1 MIPRQ
6 IYHISL
12 LTAFAVTALLSS
24 ACSADDNS
32 GLSNNPA
39 DDRQP
44 VAFSAAMADS
54 QEAETRAA
62 PKEMDLDRLES
73 SGFGVFAC
81 YTGLHKYGDVDVQPD
96 FMYNQQVTWNS
107 STWTY
112 SPVKYWPIGEGE
124 VSGSM
129 GTYPHYL
136 SFMAYAPYSDMST
149 GDAGY
154 CIPSMSPQRE
164 VGNPWITYR
173 LHTDPADQVD
183 LLYAKPLLNKTKE
196 DATLPFEFQHALA
209 CAGSSVTVTASDA
222 MQTYLQSL
230 SGGGATK
237 MELRLTA
244 MTITYQLTE
253 KGRLVLW
260 NNGSANWQSIDGESS
275 MATRVVDYAPSN
287 YLLYSS
293 AGDGMNYTDDNH
305 GVFYIPIHVG
315 NNYQTATVELTYE
328 IWRYTGPSTY
338 VIYRTASPSA
348 VLTLSDYGG
357 YEAGKK
363 YAISLHLGM
372 SSVNA
377 EATIEDWD
385 PAVDIDATDSP

>member
-12 LTAFAVTALLSS
+12 LTAFAVAVLLLS
-24 ACSADDNS
+24 ACSTDDNS

-62 PKEMDLDRLES
+62 PNVMDVTELQS
-73 SGFGVFAC
+73 SGEGFGVFAC
-81 YTGLHKYGDVDVQPD
+81 YTGLYKYGDVVVQPD

-107 STWTY
+107 SEWTY
-112 SPVKYWPIGEGE
+112 SPLKYWPSGEGE

-129 GTYPHYL
+129 GTSPHYL

-154 CIPSMSPQRE
+154 CIPSMSLQRE
-164 VGNPWITYR
+164 AGNPWITYR
-173 LHTDPADQVD
+173 LHTDPAKQVD
-183 LLYAKPLLNKTKE
+183 LLFAKPLLNQTKE

-222 MQTYLQSL
+222 MKTYLQGMREGDDPGQISRVDL
-230 SGGGATK
+230 VLQDFSV
-237 MELRLTA
+237 
-244 MTITYQLTE
+244 TYTLTE

-260 NNGSANWQSIDGESS
+260 SNDGNPHWQTINSENGLV
-275 MATRVVDYAPSN
+275 TRAVSYTTDAHDYV
-287 YLLYSS
+287 LYSYN
-293 AGDGMNYTDDNH
+293 GGETVTDFTNDNH
-305 GVFYIPIHVG
+305 GIFYIPIHMG
-315 NNYQTATVELTYE
+315 NNYQTAVATVSYAIRQYANGDNLLN
-328 IWRYTGPSTY
+328 STSY
-338 VIYRTASPSA
+338 PDKVSA
-348 VLTLSDYGG
+348 PVVLSDYVDA
-357 YEAGKK
+357 YMPGKNLTLTFRVK
-363 YAISLHLGM
+363 
-372 SSVNA
+372 N
-377 EATIEDWD
+377 D
-385 PAVDIDATDSP
+385 